1 MAAAS
6 VAGIFRG
13 WGAGVAMDGWARASE
28 DKTTA
33 GSAAVV
39 AAMTGMLMVRFG
51 ERGVVMKCVLISN
64 SGGGIVGAVVS
75 VTNVAD
81 VINDANVISVNLS
94 HLVDEHNN
102 SCQTGQM
109 ATIDM
114 AGIATGKALRTHRRR
129 TPAMRRAG
137 RRGNLV
143 P

>member
-1 MAAAS
+1 
-6 VAGIFRG
+6 
-13 WGAGVAMDGWARASE
+13 MDGCARASE

-102 SCQTGQM
+102 SCQTGQIT
-109 ATIDM
+109 TIPTGEI
-114 AGIATGKALRTHRRR
+114 AEAKRSRGIGVGLRLC
-129 TPAMRRAG
+129 AG
-137 RRGNLV
+137 RGGVATLIRE
-143 P
+143 

>member
-1 MAAAS
+1 
-6 VAGIFRG
+6 
-13 WGAGVAMDGWARASE
+13 MDGWARASE

-102 SCQTGQM
+102 SCQTKQI
-109 ATIDM
+109 ATIDEDKRALQSVPGM
-114 AGIATGKALRTHRRR
+114 AASDFG
-129 TPAMRRAG
+129 
-137 RRGNLV
+137 
-143 P
+143 